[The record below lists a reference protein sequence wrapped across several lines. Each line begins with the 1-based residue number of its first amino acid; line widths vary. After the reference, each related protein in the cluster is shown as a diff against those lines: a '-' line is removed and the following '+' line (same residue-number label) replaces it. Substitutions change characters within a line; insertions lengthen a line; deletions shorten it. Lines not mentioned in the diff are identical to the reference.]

1 MKMKKNAIAMGI
13 VMVVTG
19 AACTFV
25 SAATQPP
32 PPAQAGAPAN
42 LILTW
47 SANDFYP
54 SDYAAKA
61 LPANGT
67 TVNASVEATRAGK
80 IQDLKSVPIAWYLE
94 GDWLSGGAGQKHAS
108 FIATKVKGASHSLR
122 VVVGFPDGNVEQTIS
137 VPIVAREVVIET
149 PYRSGLV
156 ASTAEP
162 LVFRAVPYFFNIS
175 SLAQL
180 TFSWTA
186 GGQTQSANGDNELSV
201 KAGGTS
207 QNAFPINV
215 VARGI
220 SSLFES
226 ASDAIRITIR

>member
-1 MKMKKNAIAMGI
+1 MGM
-13 VMVVTG
+13 VMVAMG
-19 AACTFV
+19 AACTFA

-32 PPAQAGAPAN
+32 LPAQAGAPAN

-47 SANDFYP
+47 SVNNFYP

-61 LPANGT
+61 LPANGAII
-67 TVNASVEATRAGK
+67 NASAEAMKAGK
-80 IQDLKSVPIAWYLE
+80 IQNLKSVSIAWYLD
-94 GDWLSGGAGQKHAS
+94 GDWLSGGAGQKYAS
-108 FIATKVKGASHSLR
+108 FTATKVKGASHLLR
-122 VVVGFPDGNVEQTIS
+122 VVVGLPEGEVEQTIS
-137 VPIVAREVVIET
+137 VPIVAREVTIET
-149 PYRSGLV
+149 PYRSGLP
-156 ASTAEP
+156 ASIAEP
-162 LVFRAVPYFFNIS
+162 LIFRAVPYFFNVS

-180 TFSWTA
+180 AFSWTA

-215 VARGI
+215 TIHGI

-226 ASDAIRITIR
+226 ASDAIKITIR